1 MFSKKYTTIP
11 NFGNVTLAHD
21 DSTVWEPEALVS
33 LDVSQQTERSDP
45 VTSFDESKDIALI
58 EI

>member
-11 NFGNVTLAHD
+11 NFGYVTLAHD
-21 DSTVWEPEALVS
+21 DSTAWEPEALVS

-45 VTSFDESKDIALI
+45 DTSFDESKDIFCH
-58 EI
+58 